1 MSIPQSSPSLW
12 FLLISPDTRGW
23 SSSDEV
29 DEISHLL
36 ERIPLWDVGDMCFCL
51 LSREHMGKLRPRS
64 AQSLHSGQL
73 ERQGWEKAG
82 VWAGLIGWAPFP
94 ENPQLC
100 FTKWSTVSSECLHFA
115 PLLPREIL
123 PRGTLAF
130 PRKVASWAKP
140 ERSPMFLRSTGG
152 YSWALLRIAGILK
165 LDSGDGCTT
174 PNVVL
179 AWSTSSPPWIGGGKE
194 AKTPR
199 LVSWALCGPVA
210 AVLVSRTHC

>member
-1 MSIPQSSPSLW
+1 
-12 FLLISPDTRGW
+12 
-23 SSSDEV
+23 
-29 DEISHLL
+29 
-36 ERIPLWDVGDMCFCL
+36 MCFCL